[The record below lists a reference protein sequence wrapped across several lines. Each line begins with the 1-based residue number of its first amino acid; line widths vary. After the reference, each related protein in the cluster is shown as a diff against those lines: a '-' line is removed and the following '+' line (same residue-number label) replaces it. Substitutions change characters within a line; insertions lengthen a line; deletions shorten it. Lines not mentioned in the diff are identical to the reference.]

1 MGSLMNEELHLL
13 LETERHA
20 HSSKCGEVDQL
31 KQSLARERSR
41 RLSRICSP
49 GSAVFTTMSEANR
62 TIGTGE
68 SAASRPPDLMQQIW
82 QASSQADGMQGSSDE
97 EDLDDG
103 LDLGLDRLNRAES
116 PLQGKIP
123 RNGSQ
128 AQTQATVQASRK
140 PSRSSV
146 RSIPSEGVHHVSRTA
161 SSMASIEEETVDWL
175 DHPDNVKSINCSA
188 GHESGGTSTWWTA
201 NDSP

>member
-1 MGSLMNEELHLL
+1 MG
-13 LETERHA
+13 
-20 HSSKCGEVDQL
+20 
-31 KQSLARERSR
+31 
-41 RLSRICSP
+41 
-49 GSAVFTTMSEANR
+49 
-62 TIGTGE
+62 
-68 SAASRPPDLMQQIW
+68 
-82 QASSQADGMQGSSDE
+82 
-97 EDLDDG
+97 
-103 LDLGLDRLNRAES
+103 GLDRLNRAES

-123 RNGSQ
+123 RDGSQ

-161 SSMASIEEETVDWL
+161 SSMASIEEETVDQLVNPQGPVEPQRCLRDWL

-201 NDSP
+201 NDSPRMALDDSSALPGENPARVNENHTFLDSVMRTFACCGRGVILPEGSGGHGGEAVAASNSAQLQPINR